1 MLRERDIILPD
12 AERAKGLK
20 RRPDRVMIRGRRAVV
35 VDYKF
40 GEKDPASYRRQIALY
55 LDLLREMGYT
65 ETEGWLWYVKLG
77 RTERV
82 E

>member
-1 MLRERDIILPD
+1 MGNSRFPLFIDLT
-12 AERAKGLK
+12 
-20 RRPDRVMIRGRRAVV
+20 GRRAVV